1 MKRLFAFTAFAA
13 FAACTLHA
21 QATNTTV
28 CDVIKNPTSFD
39 GKMVTIKGTAVAGFD
54 QFVLDDGDCNKEV
67 SGIWLEYPAGSKAKA
82 GPVVNI
88 KIQPAKNFTGTVAPV
103 NRAAVTLNK
112 DKEFKT
118 FDSALSSFHSNGNMC
133 LGCVKSTAQVTIT
146 GRIDAVQSA
155 VLKRDGGKITGL
167 GGFGN
172 LNAYPARLVIAS
184 VADVTPK
191 DVDFSKADAAAKAAQ
206 KAAENQGPQGQP
218 QQGAGTPSFADA
230 RTNAEKL
237 ISTMAAGD
245 ITTQMQ
251 KDLSMLPKPKEQNG
265 VVIQQGTD
273 NEVSPEGVAG
283 TVDSP
288 DGMIYNC
295 TLNRDKLQNMAVT
308 VALLHV
314 GQHIADVRAPI
325 AGNEQA
331 PMVILENNA
340 WAVTST
346 LAIFGGEKVVATSG
360 GYLLWNTAWPEA
372 ERVDDMQS
380 GLRDFLAKEEIL
392 NR

>member
-1 MKRLFAFTAFAA
+1 MKRLFAFTAFAV
-13 FAACTLHA
+13 FAACSLHA

-28 CDVIKNPTSFD
+28 CDVMKNPASFN
-39 GKMVTIKGTAVAGFD
+39 GKTVTIKGTVVAGFD
-54 QFVLDDGDCNKEV
+54 QFVLNDGDCNKEV

-82 GPVVNI
+82 GAVVVI
-88 KIQPAKNFTGTVAPV
+88 KLQPAKNFAGTVAPA

-133 LGCVKSTAQVTIT
+133 LGCVKSTVQATVT

-155 VLKRDGGKITGL
+155 VLKREGGKVTGL

-172 LNAYPARLVIAS
+172 LNAYPVRLVIAS
-184 VADVTPK
+184 VAEVTPK
-191 DVDFSKADAAAKAAQ
+191 DVDYSKADAAAKAAQ
-206 KAAENQGPQGQP
+206 KAAESQAGQ
-218 QQGAGTPSFADA
+218 QAAVGTPSFADA
-230 RTNAEKL
+230 RANADKL
-237 ISTMAAGD
+237 ISTMAASPM
-245 ITTQMQ
+245 TTQMQ
-251 KDLSMLPKPKEQNG
+251 KDMSMLPKPKEQNG
-265 VVIQQGTD
+265 VNILQGTD
-273 NEVSPEGVAG
+273 NEVAPEGVAG

-288 DGMIYNC
+288 DGLIYNC

-325 AGNEQA
+325 EGNEQA
-331 PMVILENNA
+331 PLVILENNA

-346 LAIFGGEKVVATSG
+346 LAIFGGEKVVTSSG
-360 GYLLWNTAWPEA
+360 GYLLWNSAWPEA
-372 ERVDDMQS
+372 ERVDDMQG
-380 GLRDFLAKEEIL
+380 GLRDFLAKEEVL